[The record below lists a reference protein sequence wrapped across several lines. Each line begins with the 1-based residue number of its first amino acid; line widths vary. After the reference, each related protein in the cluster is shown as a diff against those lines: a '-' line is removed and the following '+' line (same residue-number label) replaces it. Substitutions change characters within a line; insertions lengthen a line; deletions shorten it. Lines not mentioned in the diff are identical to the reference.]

1 MRLASLILAVGL
13 VFTSV
18 AASAQTQIS
27 AKEQVASAFTDI
39 CLAAQRTGEADLSHL
54 PANAGKLGPNALKKL
69 GFEPDTFALGF
80 NTADGLVVLNL
91 TGSCTVFA
99 TQGGGR
105 PFLDAVLAKAAQAGF
120 APKLD
125 HEQDNPRSDKV
136 TTATYLAP
144 LAGAQSAAIVVSY
157 SKDGTKPEDAMFY
170 IGTFRIEKK

>member
-1 MRLASLILAVGL
+1 MRWAGLILAIGL
-13 VFTSV
+13 ASAPA
-18 AASAQTQIS
+18 AASAQAQIS
-27 AKEQVASAFTDI
+27 AKEQVATAFTDI

-54 PANAGKLGPNALKKL
+54 PENAGRLGPNALKKL

-80 NTADGLVVLNL
+80 NTADGIVVLNL
-91 TGSCTVFA
+91 TGSCTVFV

-125 HEQDNPRSDKV
+125 HEQDNPKSDKV

-144 LAGAQSAAIVVSY
+144 LAGAQSAAIVASY
-157 SKDGTKPEDAMFY
+157 SKDGAKAEEAMFY
-170 IGTFRIEKK
+170 ISTFRIEKK